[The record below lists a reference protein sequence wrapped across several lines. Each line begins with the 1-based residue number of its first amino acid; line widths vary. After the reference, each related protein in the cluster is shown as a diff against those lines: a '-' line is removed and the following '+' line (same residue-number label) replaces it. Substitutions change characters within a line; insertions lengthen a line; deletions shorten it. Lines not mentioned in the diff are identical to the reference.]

1 MKSKLSFLLGVS
13 CLLVS
18 FSTHARNGSNLPQGQ
33 LNINLKEVNG
43 LQDKFFEKKL
53 ISKPE
58 YTTNTYV
65 GNFQTAFGITLPQNE
80 FLPDGLW
87 FDYNSNVTQNVG
99 YGIGFELRIP
109 KLSFVDGKILFRSK
123 SSNELVE
130 VSNSA
135 PISKRLQLLSNILG
149 KNLNVKKAYRLKDE
163 EDFSLFLNTQDGYLQ
178 LLPSGT
184 SYLYNQDGQLVKII
198 LINQKILELSYFDNR
213 LVEMKSQTDKWE
225 VQLGFKENEAQVKY
239 VDGKFVQV
247 PRGLNLISVKQGKTV
262 RSYRFQYRDDLLVSV
277 KKDGALL
284 DIFKT
289 DYKIQSGKI
298 SQTPFNGKDSENKN
312 IVFQNFDKKAELVSA
327 PSSDDKQIIQVDING
342 DFVTD
347 EVTFESVPG
356 QAEKVKMFQK
366 FFSGVKER
374 QCDERCS
381 TYTDPAKLRTAITD
395 YQNYLNSSKYN
406 LKVRIGKFS
415 NKAYELEADASLNMS
430 IDMNS
435 IGTFRVT
442 GNDPDKLSVQ
452 FDQVYSPRF
461 MDLNNDGK
469 KDLVLCSNDE
479 EKTFVENNQKQD
491 LLVQSVFNLFNK
503 PLADNIFKYNGKK
516 PVVYLLKTNEKKV
529 EELAVDNKSDIYHI
543 PGVSYWEKKTA
554 EFNCHSQSMMLDFNG
569 DGINDLLTGKTVYL
583 LGANLEVQPQALTDE
598 ELKNLFNISDITE
611 ESLTKARYGLI
622 DVKGNGVMEA
632 YQANNYYIQPTDRT
646 IHILSDDKDT
656 VLERP
661 SNVALLTSMESSFG
675 GKVKVD
681 YQYVEGAYVVKRI
694 VHNVGSIDQND
705 WEESFAYEGSRWH
718 VQKNIFLGFKK
729 SVVTKKITSNKTKKV
744 SGLVDQKVLEFDLD
758 NQNGPVFYFQRA
770 RKAGRVVN
778 EKVVSNGQIEKE
790 INNHFTDH
798 MFSNGRSY
806 SYIASQT
813 INERGSLSLQTSNEL
828 DNFEFDIPLVFKES
842 KKSGNQSSSTLTEST
857 LSEMYLVRE
866 TMNTVTNQKGEKRTT
881 EQNLWDELGRLK
893 SRVTPAIQ
901 ENFFYDSYGR
911 VVSYKASNGASHAY
925 TYKEASSLVE
935 SVMMND
941 LKTSYDYTDVENFYD
956 QVTTA
961 GSSDVFYLR
970 YTTDGILTNVLR
982 GDQPIF
988 QVKMGNG
995 KVVESTILDEKF
1007 KLQLDG
1013 FGRIASKTKMGEGDN
1028 LIQFKKSMDDQGR
1041 PLVEF
1046 SPFFEESNQPGH
1058 IVERKYDGLGNV
1070 VQEVVTDDLG
1080 NRLSEFNLSKGLCSE
1095 KLTEIGFKEVYCKN
1109 GFGDSVSSSIPNEA
1123 SAFDYGFNGEIVAI
1137 NPFQHSYKRNKNG
1150 DITDSVSKDWGTFSR
1165 VFDYSKNSVSYE
1177 DGVMELKTPYGEFK
1191 GYSNGLNTDSSVFM
1205 EAAYSKQLLSTL
1217 TVQAGSRKYLQ
1228 TYEYNDSRVLV
1239 NKTEFNTSWAFKL
1252 DSFDRVSEEVIK
1264 DAKNSYELNYVR
1276 TSGVLTEIA
1285 PYIKNIVYSPMMKP
1299 ILVEYSNGASVE
1311 YVYGPR
1317 GELVSSSLTNGMNVL
1332 YNAVNEYRSD
1342 LKLVSQSI
1350 LVNGK
1355 LQREVFNYSYDN
1367 QFELTSKTNVKSA
1380 LRDSRGQVTTLGGL
1394 EFGYHHLNLI
1404 KINTA
1409 GQSITNY
1416 YGENNHFFGSCDNSK
1431 NCFFKLSPNEVELN
1445 GELQKLIEVSGVP
1458 VGVLYKGNFYPA
1470 IIDHRMG
1477 VIGLLNTDG
1486 NAIKF
1491 LRHQDAWG
1499 NLESVT
1505 GDRAFEKQIAFGY
1518 ARLMQNPLVEQVTKT
1533 KLYFSGTRVYSP
1545 AMGEWMSPDST
1556 VVWNPEKLVNNPGNW
1571 DPFKYA
1577 NNDSLNFLDED
1588 GRFAHIII
1596 AIGIGGLG
1604 GAISSAAVGENILNG
1619 ALVGGVTGL
1628 AFISGAGLVASVT
1641 SVVAEASVVGIF
1653 TFSGN
1658 LLGQAIVTKSVN
1670 MVDAASAAI
1679 LSPLALGYNKLFY
1692 SLSNGLTDILAREFA
1707 SGLSFMSVDL
1717 SFSLISRDLA
1727 RKYSNRLKMS
1737 ENAKPMYNNLKAEDY
1752 TFKTIY
1758 GH

>member
-13 CLLVS
+13 CLVTS
-18 FSTHARNGSNLPQGQ
+18 FSAFARNGNNLPQGN
-33 LNINLKEVNG
+33 LNISLKEVNG
-43 LQDKFFEKKL
+43 LQEKFFEKKL

-65 GNFQTAFGITLPQNE
+65 GNFQTAFAITLPKNE

-99 YGIGFELRIP
+99 YGVGFELRIP

-123 SSNELVE
+123 SSNELIE
-130 VSNSA
+130 VNNSA
-135 PISKRLQLLSNILG
+135 PISKRLQLLSSILG
-149 KNLNVKKAYRLKDE
+149 KDLSVKKAYRLKDE

-178 LLPSGT
+178 LLPSGA
-184 SYLYNQDGQLVKII
+184 SYLYNQYGQLVKII
-198 LINQKILELSYFDNR
+198 LINQKVLELSYFDNR
-213 LVEMKSQTDKWE
+213 LVEMKSQTDKWT
-225 VQLGFKENEAQVKY
+225 VQLGFKENEAQAKY

-247 PRGLNLISVKQGKTV
+247 PRGLNLINVKQGQTV

-284 DIFKT
+284 DVFKA

-298 SQTPFNGKDSENKN
+298 SQTPFNGKGSESKN
-312 IVFQNFDKKAELVSA
+312 VVFQNFDKKAELVSA
-327 PSSDDKQIIQVDING
+327 PMTDDKQIVQVDING

-347 EVTFESVPG
+347 EVTLESVPG
-356 QAEKVKMFQK
+356 QAEKSKMFQK
-366 FFSGVKER
+366 LFTGVSESR
-374 QCDERCS
+374 CDERCS
-381 TYTDPAKLRTAITD
+381 IYTDRVKLRNAITN

-406 LKVRIGKFS
+406 LKIRIGKFN
-415 NKAYELEADASLNMS
+415 NKSYELEADPSLSMS
-430 IDMNS
+430 LDMSS
-435 IGTFRVT
+435 IGTFKVT
-442 GNDPDKLSVQ
+442 GGDLDELSVQ
-452 FDQVYSPRF
+452 FVQTYSPRF

-503 PLADNIFKYNGKK
+503 PSADNIFKYNGKK
-516 PVVYLLKTNEKKV
+516 PVIYLLKTNEKKIA
-529 EELAVDNKSDIYHI
+529 ELAVDNKSDIYHI
-543 PGVSYWEKKTA
+543 PGVSYWEKKAA
-554 EFNCHSQSMMLDFNG
+554 EFNCHSQSMMLDYNG
-569 DGINDLLTGKTVYL
+569 DRVNDLLTGKTVYL
-583 LGANLEVQPQALTDE
+583 LGANLEVQSQVLTDE
-598 ELKNLFNISDITE
+598 ELKKLFNISDITE
-611 ESLTKARYGLI
+611 ESLSKARYGLV

-632 YQANNYYIQPTDRT
+632 YLANNYYIQPTDRT

-681 YQYVEGAYVVKRI
+681 YQYVEGAYVVKKI

-705 WEESFAYEGSRWH
+705 WEESFNYEGSRWH
-718 VQKNIFLGFKK
+718 VQKNIFLGFQK
-729 SVVTKKITSNKTKKV
+729 STVTKKVTSNKTKKIA
-744 SGLVDQKVLEFDLD
+744 GLVDQRVLEFDLD

-778 EKVVSNGQIEKE
+778 EKVVSNGQVEKE
-790 INNHFTDH
+790 TTNRFTDH
-798 MFSNGRSY
+798 LFSNGRSY

-813 INERGSLSLQTSNEL
+813 VNERGSLSLQTNNEL
-828 DNFEFDIPLVFKES
+828 GSFEFDIPLVFKES
-842 KKSGNQSSSTLTEST
+842 KKSGNQSSLTLTEST

-866 TMNTVTNQKGEKRTT
+866 TMNKVTNQKGEERTT

-893 SRVTPAIQ
+893 SRVTPAIL

-911 VVSYKASNGASHAY
+911 VVSYKTSNGASHLY
-925 TYKEASSLVE
+925 TYKETLPLVE
-935 SVMMND
+935 SVTMND
-941 LKTSYDYTDVENFYD
+941 LKTSYEYTDVENLYE
-956 QVTTA
+956 QVTIA
-961 GSSDVFYLR
+961 GSSDVFSLR
-970 YTTDGILTNVLR
+970 YTTDGILTKVLR
-982 GDQPIF
+982 GDQPVF
-988 QVKMGNG
+988 QVKLGNG
-995 KVVESTILDEKF
+995 KVVESIILDEKF

-1013 FGRIASKTKMGEGDN
+1013 FGRIVSKTKMGEGDN
-1028 LIQFKKSMDDQGR
+1028 LIQFKKSMDDEGR

-1046 SPFFEESNQPGH
+1046 SPFFEESSQPGH

-1070 VQEVVTDDLG
+1070 VQELVTDDLG

-1137 NPFQHSYKRNKNG
+1137 NPFQHSYKRNMNG

-1165 VFDYSKNSVSYE
+1165 VFDYSKNSVSYA
-1177 DGVMELKTPYGEFK
+1177 DGVTELKTPYGEFK

-1205 EAAYSKQLLSTL
+1205 EAAYKKQLLSTL
-1217 TVQAGSRKYLQ
+1217 TVQVGSRKYLQ

-1264 DAKNSYELNYVR
+1264 DTKNSYELNYVR
-1276 TSGVLTEIA
+1276 TNGVLTEIA

-1299 ILVEYSNGASVE
+1299 ILVEYSNGASTE

-1317 GELVSSSLTNGMNVL
+1317 GELISSSLTNGTNVL

-1355 LQREVFNYSYDN
+1355 LQRDVLNYSYDG

-1404 KINTA
+1404 KMSTA
-1409 GQSITNY
+1409 GQTITNY

-1431 NCFFKLSPNEVELN
+1431 NCFFKLSPSEVELN

-1470 IIDHRMG
+1470 IIDHRMA

-1499 NLESVT
+1499 NLENVT
-1505 GDRAFEKQIAFGY
+1505 GDRVFEKQIAFGY
-1518 ARLMQNPLVEQVTKT
+1518 ARLMQNPLVEQITKT
-1533 KLYFSGTRVYSP
+1533 KFYFSGTRVYSP
-1545 AMGEWMSPDST
+1545 AMGEWMSPDAT
-1556 VVWNPEKLVNNPGNW
+1556 VVWNPEKLINNPGNW

-1577 NNDSLNFLDED
+1577 NNDPLNYLDES
-1588 GRFAHIII
+1588 GQFVQ
-1596 AIGIGGLG
+1596 LG
-1604 GAISSAAVGENILNG
+1604 T
-1619 ALVGGVTGL
+1619 ALVGGAIGATTGYINAKSTGGNVRNEIAIGFATG
-1628 AFISGAGLVASVT
+1628 AFIGSGAGIVSAIPGVIAQTSAASALGFFS
-1641 SVVAEASVVGIF
+1641 SVVSQFLVNGKV
-1653 TFSGN
+1653 N
-1658 LLGQAIVTKSVN
+1658 VNDAIVTGVVTPFGFAYGN
-1670 MVDAASAAI
+1670 
-1679 LSPLALGYNKLFY
+1679 LFRI
-1692 SLSNGLTDILAREFA
+1692 NGLAKLLGDAI
-1707 SGLSFMSVDL
+1707 SGMSFMSVDL
-1717 SFSLISRDLA
+1717 LVGFVNQKLQLRDDTSSRKTVDYSFG
-1727 RKYSNRLKMS
+1727 NF
-1737 ENAKPMYNNLKAEDY
+1737 NL
-1752 TFKTIY
+1752 TSSF
-1758 GH
+1758 GQ